1 MGQLKALILGKL
13 SRQYENIETVSS
25 TLDLKLLSIHD
36 KNNTLHI
43 FSVKTTSNVL
53 SISNTET

>member
-13 SRQYENIETVSS
+13 SRQYENIDTVSS

>member
-1 MGQLKALILGKL
+1 MNQLKTLILSKL
-13 SRQYENIETVSS
+13 SRQHDNIETVSS

-43 FSVKTTSNVL
+43 FCVKTASNVL